1 MSERIERID
10 GFVRFVADEFKS
22 DYTLFRG
29 QPMDAPLVPRLGRMK
44 LRDADVLRT
53 EERMMEAFKKMSRP
67 HLSSPPTNEWDW
79 LALAQHHGLP
89 TRLLD
94 WTLNPLAALWFAV
107 EKPAG
112 RGPGRQGKA
121 KDGVVWAFEVLDE
134 DIVRPEEKEGPK
146 EQKYTRV
153 YSPPHIAPRIV
164 VQQGWFTVHRYL
176 TEAKRFAVLGSIGHY
191 RRRLRKMV
199 IPGECFNDM
208 RCELDRMGVNRF
220 SLFPGLDGL
229 ASHIEWLHSCLED
242 ETGEETAK
250 PTGSPQR
257 DAWVSGNK
265 GQRNESAQRKAKNRN
280 RTANAE
286 NAETAEAAENSQGWG
301 KQKRRNN

>member
-1 MSERIERID
+1 VSVRIEGID

-29 QPMDAPLVPRLGRMK
+29 QPVDAPLLPRLGRMS

-53 EERMMEAFKKMSRP
+53 ETRMMEAFKKMSRP
-67 HLSSPPTNEWDW
+67 YQSPPPENEWDW

-107 EKPAG
+107 EKPAEKG
-112 RGPGRQGKA
+112 KQGKLQN
-121 KDGVVWAFEVLDE
+121 GVVWGFEVLEE
-134 DIVRPEEKEGPK
+134 DIARPEEKESPK

-153 YSPPHIAPRIV
+153 YMPPHIAPRIV
-164 VQQGWFTVHRYL
+164 VQQGWFTVHKYL
-176 TEAKRFAVLGSIGHY
+176 EKDKRFAVLGSIGHY
-191 RRRLRKMV
+191 NKRLRKII

-229 ASHIEWLHSCLED
+229 AAHVEWLNSRLSDED
-242 ETGEETAK
+242 EE
-250 PTGSPQR
+250 
-257 DAWVSGNK
+257 
-265 GQRNESAQRKAKNRN
+265 
-280 RTANAE
+280 
-286 NAETAEAAENSQGWG
+286 
-301 KQKRRNN
+301 